1 MYQKII
7 IVGTSGSGKSTLGR
21 EISKKLKIPN
31 IELDT
36 VFWQPNWHQTP
47 IETFVR
53 KVDHLTEQKAWVID
67 GNYSKVRHI
76 IFSKG
81 DTLIW
86 LDYPFYLVFYRA
98 FKRSMSRIF
107 KKEKLWG
114 TNYET
119 LTRFFSKNSILVWV
133 LQTHW
138 RRKKTYNK
146 IIAEGEYPHLHVIRL
161 KSPKETKEFLKSLKT
176 DAIL

>member
-1 MYQKII
+1 MAQRII
-7 IVGTSGSGKSTLGR
+7 IVGTSGSGKSTLGE
-21 EISKKLKIPN
+21 EIGKKLGIPN

-36 VFWQPNWHQTP
+36 LFWQPNW
-47 IETFVR
+47 VR
-53 KVDHLTEQKAWVID
+53 SPPEIFIKTVDKLTNQESWVID
-67 GNYSKVRHI
+67 GNYSLVRHI
-76 IFSKG
+76 TFTKG

-86 LDYPFYLVFYRA
+86 LDYPFLLVFYRA
-98 FKRSMSRIF
+98 FKRSVSRIF

-138 RRKKTYNK
+138 RRKRTYTR
-146 IIAEGEYPHLHVIRL
+146 IIQEGEYSHLHVIRL
-161 KSPKETKEFLKSLKT
+161 KSPKETREFLKNLKT
-176 DAIL
+176 DKIL